1 MPLKT
6 SFFTSLTDEPICQ
19 PYRVS
24 IKTLHVKL
32 FFDKKTCVCQKLSW
46 GGGAGVV
53 GKYPTPEPCK
63 IGGCPMSGTH
73 KAGKCPT
80 VEPGGMGIAGIDGA

>member
-6 SFFTSLTDEPICQ
+6 SCFPSLTDEPICQ
-19 PYRVS
+19 PNCVS

-46 GGGAGVV
+46 WGGGELLANIQPLSHAKLADAPCLG
-53 GKYPTPEPCK
+53 PTRLQNAPQ
-63 IGGCPMSGTH
+63 
-73 KAGKCPT
+73 
-80 VEPGGMGIAGIDGA
+80 

>member
-6 SFFTSLTDEPICQ
+6 SFFPSLTDESICQ
-19 PYRVS
+19 PNRVS

-46 GGGAGVV
+46 GGGGGVV
-53 GKYPTPEPCK
+53 GKYSTPEPCK
-63 IGGCPMSGTH
+63 IILVDAPCLG
-73 KAGKCPT
+73 PT
-80 VEPGGMGIAGIDGA
+80 RLENAPQ

>member
-6 SFFTSLTDEPICQ
+6 SCFPSLTDEPICQ
-19 PYRVS
+19 PNCVS

-46 GGGAGVV
+46 GGGGGEFLANIQPLSHAKLADAPCLG
-53 GKYPTPEPCK
+53 PTRLQNAPQ
-63 IGGCPMSGTH
+63 
-73 KAGKCPT
+73 
-80 VEPGGMGIAGIDGA
+80 

>member
-1 MPLKT
+1 M
-6 SFFTSLTDEPICQ
+6 C
-19 PYRVS
+19 VS
-24 IKTLHVKL
+24 KAQL
-32 FFDKKTCVCQKLSW
+32 
-46 GGGAGVV
+46 GGGGVI

-63 IGGCPMSGTH
+63 FGGCPMSGTH

>member
-6 SFFTSLTDEPICQ
+6 SCFPSLTDEPICQ
-19 PYRVS
+19 PNCVS

-46 GGGAGVV
+46 WGGGGVV

-63 IGGCPMSGTH
+63 IGRCPMSGTH
-73 KAGKCPT
+73 KAAKCPT
-80 VEPGGMGIAGIDGA
+80 VEPGGMGIARIDGA

>member
-6 SFFTSLTDEPICQ
+6 SFFPSLTDEPICQ
-19 PYRVS
+19 PNRVS

-46 GGGAGVV
+46 GGGGR
-53 GKYPTPEPCK
+53 
-63 IGGCPMSGTH
+63 GGCWQISNP
-73 KAGKCPT
+73 
-80 VEPGGMGIAGIDGA
+80 

>member
-6 SFFTSLTDEPICQ
+6 SFFPSLMDEPICQ
-19 PYRVS
+19 PNRVS

-46 GGGAGVV
+46 GGGWLLANIQPLSHANLVDAPCLG
-53 GKYPTPEPCK
+53 PTRLENAPQ
-63 IGGCPMSGTH
+63 
-73 KAGKCPT
+73 
-80 VEPGGMGIAGIDGA
+80 

>member
-6 SFFTSLTDEPICQ
+6 SFFPSLTDESICQ
-19 PYRVS
+19 PNSVS

-46 GGGAGVV
+46 GGGGGGLLANIQPLSHAKLVDAPCLG
-53 GKYPTPEPCK
+53 PTRLENAPQ
-63 IGGCPMSGTH
+63 
-73 KAGKCPT
+73 
-80 VEPGGMGIAGIDGA
+80 

>member
-6 SFFTSLTDEPICQ
+6 SFFPSLTDEPICQ
-19 PYRVS
+19 PNRVS

-46 GGGAGVV
+46 GGG
-53 GKYPTPEPCK
+53 
-63 IGGCPMSGTH
+63 GG
-73 KAGKCPT
+73 
-80 VEPGGMGIAGIDGA
+80 GGWWQISNP

>member
-6 SFFTSLTDEPICQ
+6 SFFPSLTDEPICQ
-19 PYRVS
+19 PNRVS

-46 GGGAGVV
+46 GGRGLLANIQPLSMQNWWMPHVWDPQGWKMPHSRAW
-53 GKYPTPEPCK
+53 G
-63 IGGCPMSGTH
+63 
-73 KAGKCPT
+73 
-80 VEPGGMGIAGIDGA
+80 DGHSWN